1 MQIGAQVAGSGHGAT
16 IPSTM
21 RTSRLVLSGVIGLV
35 SAYGLYHRSHGIIA
49 WIVLGA
55 LAGFIANLIMGGGE
69 GLVMMVV
76 LGIVGA
82 VVGGFIAGTL
92 LGIAD
97 ITGFNLSSL
106 LVAVFGAIVVIFV
119 ARMFTSRGAS
129 RAV

>member
-1 MQIGAQVAGSGHGAT
+1 M
-16 IPSTM
+16 
-21 RTSRLVLSGVIGLV
+21 
-35 SAYGLYHRSHGIIA
+35 GIIA

-55 LAGFIANLIMGGGE
+55 LAGFIANVIMGGGE
-69 GLVMMVV
+69 GLIMMVI

-82 VVGGFIAGTL
+82 VVGGFIAGTV

-119 ARMFTSRGAS
+119 ARMFTSR
-129 RAV
+129 RAGSTVS

>member
-1 MQIGAQVAGSGHGAT
+1 M
-16 IPSTM
+16 
-21 RTSRLVLSGVIGLV
+21 
-35 SAYGLYHRSHGIIA
+35 GIIA

-55 LAGFIANLIMGGGE
+55 LAGFIANLIMGGGG
-69 GLVMMVV
+69 GLIMMIV

-82 VVGGFIAGTL
+82 VVGGFIAGNV

-119 ARMFTSRGAS
+119 VRAVTSRGAS
-129 RAV
+129 RRV

>member
-1 MQIGAQVAGSGHGAT
+1 M
-16 IPSTM
+16 
-21 RTSRLVLSGVIGLV
+21 
-35 SAYGLYHRSHGIIA
+35 GIIA

-55 LAGFIANLIMGGGE
+55 LAGFIANFIMGSRE
-69 GLVMMVV
+69 GLVMMVI

-82 VVGGFIAGTL
+82 VVGGFIAGTV

-129 RAV
+129 RAA

>member
-1 MQIGAQVAGSGHGAT
+1 MGF
-16 IPSTM
+16 
-21 RTSRLVLSGVIGLV
+21 
-35 SAYGLYHRSHGIIA
+35 IA

-69 GLVMMVV
+69 GLIMMVV

-82 VVGGFIAGTL
+82 VVGGFVAGTV

-106 LVAVFGAIVVIFV
+106 LVAVFGAVIVIFV
-119 ARMFTSRGAS
+119 ARLVLPRGTRSAAS
-129 RAV
+129 